1 MRLRSASIVLLIL
14 TVGVLAA
21 GPAWSRGSA
30 RPTLVL
36 HGRACDVQ
44 GVPISGAKITA
55 TSKKDISAKTNSA
68 GEYTLELP
76 LVTVE
81 ELAKKKYKTT
91 IWCEATGW
99 HFRMPSSGFTLGL
112 ELELVT
118 GQDTVLRCVARS
130 NDVRF
135 AAEAARAISDP
146 ANPVTVPVTF
156 LGEPGE
162 IIGRPPDPE
171 LDQVA
176 QMALP
181 SVAAHAEP
189 TVASKIATITQLA
202 TTAALPTPT
211 ASSAAVAAPSAA
223 TTSGGQDSSRASAAA
238 GSAIDSTASR
248 VFEPIAT
255 SAKTPKPASTAL
267 DPIPGAPPPPVV
279 TPPVRARAADR
290 DAEEARKREER
301 RAHAEARLIELQ
313 RQILARNEEA
323 KRSEAEAQAEKE
335 RKERERGAKK
345 KSKKPP
351 SGGAITSS
359 VRDAPP
365 VEGQLAEAPDAK
377 SSPGASKPDVKITPA
392 PDGAESRTRAAPLV
406 IRGPGVRTTPPKPAA
421 DSCGCRIR
429 GTVEV
434 ESHNALSTRV
444 RVAVGLSWE
453 PAMADTVELFM
464 GSPRAFD
471 LRPAPCGSQTLRV
484 MALSGGR
491 FTVRSSE
498 PISDFDCKGARQF
511 RLILSPH

>member
-1 MRLRSASIVLLIL
+1 
-14 TVGVLAA
+14 
-21 GPAWSRGSA
+21 
-30 RPTLVL
+30 
-36 HGRACDVQ
+36 
-44 GVPISGAKITA
+44 
-55 TSKKDISAKTNSA
+55 
-68 GEYTLELP
+68 
-76 LVTVE
+76 
-81 ELAKKKYKTT
+81 
-91 IWCEATGW
+91 
-99 HFRMPSSGFTLGL
+99 
-112 ELELVT
+112 
-118 GQDTVLRCVARS
+118 
-130 NDVRF
+130 
-135 AAEAARAISDP
+135 
-146 ANPVTVPVTF
+146 
-156 LGEPGE
+156 
-162 IIGRPPDPE
+162 
-171 LDQVA
+171 
-176 QMALP
+176 MALP
-181 SVAAHAEP
+181 GGAVHGEP
-189 TVASKIATITQLA
+189 SAASKIATITQLA
-202 TTAALPTPT
+202 TTAALATPSAAT
-211 ASSAAVAAPSAA
+211 PAAVAVPSAA
-223 TTSGGQDSSRASAAA
+223 TTSAAQDSSGARAAA

-255 SAKTPKPASTAL
+255 SAQSPTSSPASSL
-267 DPIPGAPPPPVV
+267 GSIPGAPPPAVV

-323 KRSEAEAQAEKE
+323 KRTEAEAQAEKE

-345 KSKKPP
+345 KSKKAE
-351 SGGAITSS
+351 SSGAITSS

-365 VEGQLAEAPDAK
+365 VEGQLAEAPDVK
-377 SSPGASKPDVKITPA
+377 SSPGASKPEVKITPA

-421 DSCGCRIR
+421 DSCACRIR

-434 ESHNALSTRV
+434 ESHNALTTRV

-471 LRPAPCGSQTLRV
+471 LPPAPCGSQTLRV

-498 PISDFDCKGARQF
+498 PSSGFDCHGTRQF